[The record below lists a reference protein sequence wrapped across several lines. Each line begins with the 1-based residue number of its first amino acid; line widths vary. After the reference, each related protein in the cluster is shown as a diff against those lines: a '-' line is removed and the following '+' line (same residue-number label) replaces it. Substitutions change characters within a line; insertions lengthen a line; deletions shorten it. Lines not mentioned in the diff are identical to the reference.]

1 MERTCVLDELEVTNE
16 GDAGLP
22 PAIGAMPVSL
32 AVSVTHT
39 EGAAVVTFRGDLD
52 LATQGQLRRTLADM
66 VRLEPALVIVDLS
79 QVGSFDCVAIGEFVR
94 ARSILRDL
102 GSTLVLRSP
111 PSAGLRALQVVDLL
125 DLVSLASLRD
135 VRPAAAPQED
145 TSLATE
151 VEVLTTAW
159 RTACD
164 THPTTFLPVVFKEPE
179 LIVSEILREFDRATE
194 SGQASTFDPA
204 CPDTLSHDAS
214 APRLAVLQ
222 LLELR
227 RVVQAWIAWSA
238 FSAGRQR
245 ELERRLTEVLDASVL
260 EIVSAALAE
269 LEHAALIDPLTGL
282 MNRRALDR
290 DLTQF
295 LAAARRHG
303 RALTV
308 VMLDVVGL
316 KSTNDRFGHE
326 AGDDLLQDVAAGLV
340 GTLRVGDNVYRVGGD
355 EFVLLLPDLRPE
367 AVHAVMD
374 RTVVGPGGAFTWG
387 SAGVPTDLGDDDAT
401 PASLLRLADQRMM
414 QHRSGRVTAAKPTA
428 SPDTVPQKRFAG
440 KSARLVS
447 ALTAA
452 GRSHAVLEQ
461 AKGVVAEHFG
471 IEVAVAADVLQDFST
486 QRSQSVRRTAYA
498 IVERTIS
505 PDDLAPDGPVDAQ
518 PVCDAAHPADRGADA
533 DRA

>member
-1 MERTCVLDELEVTNE
+1 MERSCVLDELEATNE
-16 GDAGLP
+16 GDAGHP

-52 LATQGQLRRTLADM
+52 LATQDQLRRTLADM

-145 TSLATE
+145 TPLATE

-164 THPTTFLPVVFKEPE
+164 THPTTCLPVVFKEPE
-179 LIVSEILREFDRATE
+179 LIVSEILREFDRATG

-214 APRLAVLQ
+214 VPRLAVRQ

-260 EIVSAALAE
+260 EVVSAALAE

-326 AGDDLLQDVAAGLV
+326 
-340 GTLRVGDNVYRVGGD
+340 GG
-355 EFVLLLPDLRPE
+355 R
-367 AVHAVMD
+367 
-374 RTVVGPGGAFTWG
+374 
-387 SAGVPTDLGDDDAT
+387 
-401 PASLLRLADQRMM
+401 
-414 QHRSGRVTAAKPTA
+414 
-428 SPDTVPQKRFAG
+428 
-440 KSARLVS
+440 
-447 ALTAA
+447 
-452 GRSHAVLEQ
+452 
-461 AKGVVAEHFG
+461 
-471 IEVAVAADVLQDFST
+471 
-486 QRSQSVRRTAYA
+486 
-498 IVERTIS
+498 
-505 PDDLAPDGPVDAQ
+505 
-518 PVCDAAHPADRGADA
+518 
-533 DRA
+533 